1 MKTSGVPLCNA
12 RTTVRTTETG
22 SMVLT
27 ERKVQNS
34 LVTLARIDWDVERR
48 YSNAGAARFSAHG
61 PSEFENSV
69 LGGAV
74 PSAVN
79 PER

>member
-12 RTTVRTTETG
+12 RTTVRTTET
-22 SMVLT
+22 SPMVLT
-27 ERKVQNS
+27 EGKVQNS
-34 LVTLARIDWDVERR
+34 LVTLARIKCGEERR
-48 YSNAGAARFSAHG
+48 DSNAGAAQFSAHG

-74 PSAVN
+74 PCAVN
-79 PER
+79 PVL